1 MSELT
6 IIKIEKRIFIVRG
19 IRVMLDS
26 DLAELYGVLTK
37 NLNKAVGRNK
47 DRFPEDFM
55 FQLTEEEAESLRFQI
70 GTSNVSRGGRRYLTH
85 VFTEVGVAMLSSVLT
100 SDEAARVNIHH

>member
-1 MSELT
+1 M
-6 IIKIEKRIFIVRG
+6 IYM
-19 IRVMLDS
+19 IRSQKVMLDS

-55 FQLTEEEAESLRFQI
+55 FQLSEEETESLRFQI
-70 GTSNVSRGGRRYLTH
+70 GTSKVGRGGRRYLPH
-85 VFTEVGVAMLSSVLT
+85 VFTEGGVAMLSSDLT
-100 SDEAARVNIHH
+100 SDEAARVSKK